1 MEEVVLYLWARRR
14 RTWSGKVTPEEVDGV
29 GAEDVVRAEGW

>member
-1 MEEVVLYLWARRR
+1 MEEAVLYLQARWRR
-14 RTWSGKVTPEEVDGV
+14 WSGEVTPEEVDGV